1 MRKGILLFSLLAIL
15 SCNKDKSLEEDS
27 NSFKFNVSTQNRD
40 VNNGLRV
47 GQVHELVYDISEDY
61 KPTEDNYIE
70 YSFDTNTS
78 NFTASDNQGNAE
90 VEVWKKYKVKQSPLK
105 ISYKPTGKGVHKVKV
120 TFTNKKGFKVE
131 KEINL
136 NTEASGV
143 LFSPLKNRYNVGEYV
158 PFEFEAFG
166 FPKSNSTSLIISVEE
181 DTAGGNFYW
190 QKGGTPMAAK
200 GRSFEVIA
208 NAGKQIFYYKTDNA
222 TSQRNFDEIRLK
234 IKPAQGE
241 EEQNF
246 SFSPKFL
253 NSTLRVSVSTDAAHK
268 KMSISL
274 ESSLSNDDNFYA
286 VKIIATEKEIN
297 LDEYRINSSEG
308 KLYNKEGNAEDIL
321 KGDISFKYLNQAVG
335 NLGVVYLRPG
345 ENHTLEV
352 NEILSGKIY
361 IHCVVYDRAKTNLL
375 KNGDNS
381 QENAYEWYSSAPYEG
396 KVNVY
401 KGGW

>member
-1 MRKGILLFSLLAIL
+1 MRKSILFFSLLVMM
-15 SCNKDKSLEEDS
+15 SCNKEES
-27 NSFKFNVSTQNRD
+27 NSYEFNVSTQNRD

-78 NFTASDNQGNAE
+78 NFTASDNQGNDE

-143 LFSPLKNRYNVGEYV
+143 LFSPLKKSYNVGEYV

-190 QKGGTPMAAK
+190 QKGGEPMASK

-208 NAGKQIFYYKTDNA
+208 NAGKQIFYYKTDHA

-241 EEQNF
+241 QEQNV

-253 NSTLRVSVSTDAAHK
+253 SSTLRVSVSTDGAHK

-297 LDEYRINSSEG
+297 LNEYRINSSEG

-361 IHCVVYDRAKTNLL
+361 IHCVVYNRAKTNLL